1 MGLSIDQEEVAEVIE
16 EDLVS
21 LPSEGLFEAD
31 LASMKS
37 EHEAEEAPQEVISV
51 AVTKKTR
58 CRTSKPGRLDRK
70 KIETVSKPEKLFD
83 AKSIVSTRSRK
94 TDSR

>member
-1 MGLSIDQEEVAEVIE
+1 ME
-16 EDLVS
+16 S

-37 EHEAEEAPQEVISV
+37 EHEHEEALQEVISV

-58 CRTSKPGRLDRK
+58 CQTSKPRRLDRK
-70 KIETVSKPEKLFD
+70 KIESLTKTDKLFD